1 MAWAVVDRVFKTKI
15 GKGGAAKAV
24 LLSLANHCDASG
36 GECYPGQEVI
46 QAETELSLDTI
57 QRQLADL
64 ASAGFI
70 DRKKRPSV
78 RGRWA
83 SWCYQIN
90 LTKLVDQTA
99 PCGPDDRAAP
109 CGPESSD
116 QAAPCG
122 FTEPHHAASPGR
134 TMRLKPILKPINK
147 PSRAR
152 GPSALDG
159 LGPLGAAI
167 RSRIGA
173 DNFSSWFGGASIA
186 DASEDSVTLEVPTKF
201 NANQIESRY
210 GADVLACL
218 QAEQATIERVRFV
231 ARQAA

>member
-1 MAWAVVDRVFKTKI
+1 MAWAIVDRVFRTRI

-46 QAETELSLDTI
+46 HAETELSLDTI

-70 DRKKRPSV
+70 DRKKRPAV

-90 LTKLVDQTA
+90 LSKLIDHAA
-99 PCGPDDRAAP
+99 PCGLDDRAAP
-109 CGPESSD
+109 CGPESFD
-116 QAAPCG
+116 QTAPCG
-122 FTEPHHAASPGR
+122 VTRPHHAASPGR

-147 PSRAR
+147 PSRANE
-152 GPSALDG
+152 PSALDG
-159 LGPLGAAI
+159 LGSLGAAI
-167 RSRIGA
+167 RGRIGA
-173 DNFSSWFGGASIA
+173 ANFASWFAGASVA
-186 DASEDSVTLEVPTKF
+186 ASTEDSVTLELSSRFK
-201 NANQIESRY
+201 AIEAENRF
-210 GADVLACL
+210 GGDVLACL
-218 QAEQATIERVRFV
+218 QAQQSTIERVKFIGR
-231 ARQAA
+231 AA

>member
-1 MAWAVVDRVFKTKI
+1 MAWAIVDRVFRTRV

-90 LTKLVDQTA
+90 LTKLIDQTA
-99 PCGPDDRAAP
+99 PCGPDDQAAP

-116 QAAPCG
+116 QTAPCG
-122 FTEPHHAASPGR
+122 VTEPHHAASPGR
-134 TMRLKPILKPINK
+134 TMRLKPILKPTNK

-152 GPSALDG
+152 EPSSPDG
-159 LGPLGAAI
+159 LGSLGAAI

-173 DNFSSWFGGASIA
+173 ESFISWFGGASIA
-186 DASEDSVTLEVPTKF
+186 NATEDSVTIELPTPFKAQQAENRF
-201 NANQIESRY
+201 G
-210 GADVLACL
+210 GAVLACL
-218 QAEQATIERVRFV
+218 KAQQSTIERVKFI
-231 ARQAA
+231 ARAA

>member
-1 MAWAVVDRVFKTKI
+1 MAWVIVDRVLRTKF
-15 GKGGAAKAV
+15 GSASAKAV
-24 LLSLANHCDASG
+24 MIALANHCDEAG
-36 GECYPGQEVI
+36 GSCYPGQEVI

-64 ASAGFI
+64 TSAGFI
-70 DRKKRPSV
+70 DRKKRPAV

-90 LTKLVDQTA
+90 LSKLIDQTA

-122 FTEPHHAASPGR
+122 VTEPHHAASPGR

-152 GPSALDG
+152 EPSALDG
-159 LGPLGAAI
+159 LGSLGAAI
-167 RSRIGA
+167 RSRIGT
-173 DNFSSWFGGASIA
+173 DNFASWFGGASVA
-186 DASEDSVTLEVPTKF
+186 ASTEDSVTIELSTKF
-201 NANQIESRY
+201 KAEQAGNRFGSA
-210 GADVLACL
+210 VLACL
-218 QAEQATIERVRFV
+218 QAQQGTIERVKFV
-231 ARQAA
+231 GRSAA

>member
-1 MAWAVVDRVFKTKI
+1 MAWAIVDRVFRTRV

-46 QAETELSLDTI
+46 QAETQLSLDTI
-57 QRQLADL
+57 QRQLDYL

-70 DRKKRPSV
+70 DRKKRPSL

-90 LTKLVDQTA
+90 LTKLIDQTA

-109 CGPESSD
+109 CGPESSN
-116 QAAPCG
+116 QTAPCG
-122 FTEPHHAASPGR
+122 VTEPHHAVSPSR

-152 GPSALDG
+152 EPSSPDG

-173 DNFSSWFGGASIA
+173 NNFSSWFGGVSIA
-186 DASEDSVTLEVPTKF
+186 DASEDSVTLEVPTSFK
-201 NANQIESRY
+201 ASQIESRY
-210 GADVLACL
+210 GADVLTCL
-218 QAEQATIERVRFV
+218 QAQQPTIEVVLFV
-231 ARQAA
+231 ARKAA